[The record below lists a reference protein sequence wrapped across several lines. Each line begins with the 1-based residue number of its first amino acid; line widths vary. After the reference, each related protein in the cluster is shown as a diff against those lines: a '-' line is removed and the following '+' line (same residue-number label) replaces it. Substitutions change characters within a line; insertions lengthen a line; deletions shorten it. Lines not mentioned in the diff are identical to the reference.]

1 MYNLEDALLVG
12 GLVNSLLRHA
22 DRVKVACL
30 AQLINVIAP
39 IMTNSSG
46 LLRQTIYYPYK
57 WALQYA
63 RGAVLNLLVES
74 PTYEVSNMGQVPY
87 VDVAGTLSAQDGKV
101 AIFALNR
108 DLSKS
113 RVVEIDWQDRIPG
126 QVLVATVLTGTDLK
140 AFNTFDTP
148 QKVAPQTFAKPI
160 TSGGRTKFEVPARS
174 YTAIQWSA

>member
-1 MYNLEDALLVG
+1 
-12 GLVNSLLRHA
+12 
-22 DRVKVACL
+22 
-30 AQLINVIAP
+30 
-39 IMTNSSG
+39 
-46 LLRQTIYYPYK
+46 
-57 WALQYA
+57 
-63 RGAVLNLLVES
+63 
-74 PTYEVSNMGQVPY
+74 MGQVPY

-174 YTAIQWSA
+174 YTAIQWLARPTTEWLYGSAGSMQTLSRQRSVEPCPITG